1 MSSAAVMPDLEEEIL
16 GGEETLDEEGKFYH
30 VILLNDEDHTYDYVI
45 EMLMEIFD
53 FSEDKAYHHTKEVDT
68 KGHSRLVTLPL
79 AEAEKKRDQVH
90 AYGADWRLP
99 RSAGGMAALI
109 EPAD

>member
-1 MSSAAVMPDLEEEIL
+1 MPGLEEDIL
-16 GGEETLDEEGKFYH
+16 EDKETLDQEGKLYH

-53 FSEDKAYHHTKEVDT
+53 FSEDKAYQHTVEVDT

-79 AEAEKKRDQVH
+79 AQAESKRDQVH

-99 RSAGGMAALI
+99 RSMGAMAALI